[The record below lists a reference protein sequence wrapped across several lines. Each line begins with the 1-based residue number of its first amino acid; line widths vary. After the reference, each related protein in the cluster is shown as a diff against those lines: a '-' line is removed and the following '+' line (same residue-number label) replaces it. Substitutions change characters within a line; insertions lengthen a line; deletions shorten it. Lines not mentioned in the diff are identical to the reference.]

1 MINKEKLFTQIQN
14 VINANLV
21 IVLGSGAS
29 ISYNI
34 SSMWDL
40 ALELKTFFK
49 DNPYSNEE
57 SQDCINKFID
67 NLNAGLGLEEAL
79 LKIKVTMEVEL
90 KIVELVWK
98 KIIKQDKEIY
108 EKVKQG
114 EEINLVSLFNHII
127 YGRDS
132 AILNIVSTNYD
143 KIAEYAASQTDA
155 FLNTGFSHNLRGVF
169 FTDLNPKLYAKLKPY
184 TGCINIWKVH
194 GSLDW
199 FYRNE
204 DIFCFPNTYD
214 IPLGCTPCII
224 TPGTNKYEKTQN
236 DPHRSLLSIVDNI
249 FNEASGFLC
258 IGYGFNDSHV
268 HPKLINHS
276 KKKRVPILIVT
287 KKATDSIKE
296 SVMKQCSNY
305 IIIEDDN
312 HNGTNFWISNEPDAL
327 NIPNEIYWT
336 IEGLCKII

>member
-14 VINANLV
+14 IINANPV

-40 ALELKTFFK
+40 ALELKSFFTA
-49 DNPYSNEE
+49 NPYSNEE

-90 KIVELVWK
+90 KIVELVWN

-169 FTDLNPKLYAKLKPY
+169 LQ
-184 TGCINIWKVH
+184 I
-194 GSLDW
+194 
-199 FYRNE
+199 
-204 DIFCFPNTYD
+204 
-214 IPLGCTPCII
+214 
-224 TPGTNKYEKTQN
+224 
-236 DPHRSLLSIVDNI
+236 
-249 FNEASGFLC
+249 
-258 IGYGFNDSHV
+258 
-268 HPKLINHS
+268 
-276 KKKRVPILIVT
+276 
-287 KKATDSIKE
+287 
-296 SVMKQCSNY
+296 
-305 IIIEDDN
+305 
-312 HNGTNFWISNEPDAL
+312 
-327 NIPNEIYWT
+327 
-336 IEGLCKII
+336 